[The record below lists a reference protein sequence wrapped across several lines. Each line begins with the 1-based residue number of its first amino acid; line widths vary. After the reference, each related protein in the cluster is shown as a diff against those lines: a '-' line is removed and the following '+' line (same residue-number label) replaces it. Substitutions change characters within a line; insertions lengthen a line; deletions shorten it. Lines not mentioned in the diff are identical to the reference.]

1 MEAKRQRLNV
11 KTDTIVNDLEKLGNN
26 VIDSVRIDPGT
37 IQTVLPKIKQ
47 VLGDKKLALVFDDNL
62 YYFLTDRTMNNLMTK
77 GIDENA
83 MVNIGGEIVRTK
95 ESDAEWVSHSEVSQN
110 VKLIQIK
117 SKPDSRMNRKTK
129 PAGGYFKYLN
139 NTHFDLSRYGV
150 FHEDDRNYHD
160 NCLILALKAGG
171 MSEEKLNGIRSECRN
186 RIIPRIQIKNS
197 ICPKYNI
204 VIGVRT
210 IRKDSTRND
219 IDWYGDKEKTDEVY
233 EIGLVDEQYFI
244 IEKRI

>member
-11 KTDTIVNDLEKLGNN
+11 KTDTIVNELEKLGNN
-26 VIDSVRIDPGT
+26 VIDSVKIDPGT

-47 VLGDKKLALVFDDNL
+47 VLGDKKLALAFDDTK

-83 MVNIGGEIVRTK
+83 VVEMGGGEIVKTK
-95 ESDAEWVSHSEVSQN
+95 ESDAEWVDYAGVSQN

-117 SKPDSRMNRKTK
+117 PNPDSRMSRKTK

-150 FHEDDRNYHD
+150 FHEDDRNYDD
-160 NCLILALKAGG
+160 NCLVLALKAGG
-171 MSEEKLNGIRSECRN
+171 LSEEKLNGIRSECRN
-186 RIIPRIQIKNS
+186 RIIPRIQI
-197 ICPKYNI
+197 I
-204 VIGVRT
+204 T
-210 IRKDSTRND
+210 
-219 IDWYGDKEKTDEVY
+219 
-233 EIGLVDEQYFI
+233 
-244 IEKRI
+244 